1 MRTIRA
7 GRTVFSKA
15 PNPVMA
21 TFSPR
26 ATSRAIVSR
35 TASSA
40 SDAAFLF
47 WPKCAARVSMNWD
60 LFTGFPFV
68 NVVEPA
74 PDLQAR

>member
-1 MRTIRA
+1 
-7 GRTVFSKA
+7 
-15 PNPVMA
+15 MA

-47 WPKCAARVSMNWD
+47 WPKCAASVSMNWD

-74 PDLQAR
+74 PDLQAP